1 MATIPT
7 ARFLKP
13 RWPRQRLRPRVF
25 AVVALPLVV
34 LALAHDARADFE
46 LTAPDGRRLLLKDDG
61 TWKYQDAKEKD
72 AVVVKSQPPEEATLQ
87 LEQKVERGPHCRVV
101 LRLVNTL
108 PNEIGH
114 IVPSFSAYR
123 ANGTMHE
130 TVTVG
135 FQSVRPAESLQ
146 RAVEFTR
153 IACADIARVQ
163 VSDADRCQMGD
174 LNKFSPA
181 NGQCLARLRIAPST
195 VAKFDK

>member
-1 MATIPT
+1 MLIIPT
-7 ARFLKP
+7 ARFLAPHK
-13 RWPRQRLRPRVF
+13 QRHRPRLGGLV
-25 AVVALPLVV
+25 LSLVV
-34 LALAHDARADFE
+34 FALAHDARADFE

-61 TWKYQDAKEKD
+61 TWKYQDTKEKD
-72 AVVVKSQPPEEATLQ
+72 TGAAKNQPPEEAMLQ

-101 LRLVNTL
+101 MRLVNTL
-108 PNEIGH
+108 PYEIGH

>member
-1 MATIPT
+1 MPTIPT
-7 ARFLKP
+7 ALLVEP
-13 RWPRQRLRPRVF
+13 VAPLSGLRADAF
-25 AVVALPLVV
+25 ACVAMA
-34 LALAHDARADFE
+34 LALLATAPAARADFE

-72 AVVVKSQPPEEATLQ
+72 AAVAKNQPPEEALLQ
-87 LEQKVERGPHCRVV
+87 FEQKVERGPHCRVV
-101 LRLVNTL
+101 MRLVNTL
-108 PNEIGH
+108 PYEIGH

-195 VAKFDK
+195 SIKFDK

>member
-1 MATIPT
+1 MLIIPT
-7 ARFLKP
+7 ARFLAPHK
-13 RWPRQRLRPRVF
+13 QRHRPRLAGLV
-25 AVVALPLVV
+25 LSLVV
-34 LALAHDARADFE
+34 FALAHDARADFE

-61 TWKYQDAKEKD
+61 TWKYQDTKEKD
-72 AVVVKSQPPEEATLQ
+72 TVAAKNQLPEEAMLQ

-101 LRLVNTL
+101 MRLVNTL
-108 PNEIGH
+108 PYEIGH

>member
-1 MATIPT
+1 MIIPT
-7 ARFLKP
+7 ARFLEP
-13 RWPRQRLRPRVF
+13 RGQRRSLRFRV
-25 AVVALPLVV
+25 VLLSLVV
-34 LALAHDARADFE
+34 FALAHDGRADFE
-46 LTAPDGRRLLLKDDG
+46 LTAPDGRRVLLEDDG

-72 AVVVKSQPPEEATLQ
+72 AVAVKNQPPEEAMLQ

-101 LRLVNTL
+101 MRLVNTL
-108 PNEIGH
+108 PYEIGH